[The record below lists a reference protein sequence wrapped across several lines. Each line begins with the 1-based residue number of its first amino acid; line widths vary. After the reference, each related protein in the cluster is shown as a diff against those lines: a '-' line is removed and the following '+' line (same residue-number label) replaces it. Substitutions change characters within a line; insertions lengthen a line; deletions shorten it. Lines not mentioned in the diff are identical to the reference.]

1 MSGVRTG
8 TRLEQLYALRDRIAL
23 EIRTEERR
31 LALQRPAFEVFK
43 KPGRGGK
50 NAVERQLDELGVTAR
65 QVKEWAHATG
75 LVDEVKR
82 GRIGA
87 DLVTAYADAHQ
98 GGTA

>member
-23 EIRTEERR
+23 EIRAEERR
-31 LALQRPAFEVFK
+31 LALQRPNFEVFK
-43 KPGRGGK
+43 KPGRR
-50 NAVERQLDELGVTAR
+50 NAVETLLDDLGVTSR

-82 GRIGA
+82 GRVGA
-87 DLVTAYADAHQ
+87 DLVNAYADAHR

>member
-23 EIRTEERR
+23 EIRAEERR
-31 LALQRPAFEVFK
+31 LSLQRPAFEVFK
-43 KPGRGGK
+43 KPRPK
-50 NAVERQLDELGVTAR
+50 HTTELRLEQLGLTSR

-87 DLVTAYADAHQ
+87 DLVNAYADAHR